1 MFMFMILPLVGNI
14 KENDRKRKMK
24 EFGRWIIIKFKG
36 KTTMRNKKLSDF
48 GIDIWI
54 YFSIGG

>member
-1 MFMFMILPLVGNI
+1 MILPLAGDI
-14 KENDRKRKMK
+14 KENEKIMK
-24 EFGRWIIIKFKG
+24 EFGRWIIIKSKG

-54 YFSIGG
+54 YFLSEDSD